1 MGKNLGGGEAGGKR
15 STKYVHDAVVG
26 LGRGWG
32 LEIRW

>member
-32 LEIRW
+32 LEIR